1 MEGLFPM
8 LNLIQLQMG
17 DQKLG
22 YTAFL
27 GAFNFSNPLFKMTAD
42 AVAGKHKKM
51 EPHEIL
57 EQSKNSFVV
66 VKGSDRKSI
75 SYTFKDHD
83 EDRTI
88 VDFAEE
94 GIECDYRHPNTNY
107 DSDFENEEDRGDY
120 QNVKFQPIN
129 TKVAHN
135 LTTLAFANSESNCE
149 LKSSY
154 PMQIAVRTDDSR
166 KAIMYDCFEY
176 KPSQCQDLPTN
187 KSVDNFH
194 KAFRLFGFGSGYDSD
209 DYDSEEDEDY
219 LNQQVKPKEGET
231 FDEETKKMFGLQ
243 AIAGDFAFS
252 RIFRHRFNIEDIVG
266 IRLQKVDCDGADDVC
281 PAVLILELG
290 PKENASKVPSFC
302 CRKIEALLTKSDNEA
317 NSLSS
322 DVDCAYSSAPVYED
336 ADSKPSSNK
345 KQRNSCD
352 KKKYALT
359 VEDVNK
365 LMEEKDLGDSND
377 CLKRAILCGYIDV
390 KTMDK
395 DTVIYRGSCLNCK
408 SEVACTLGDA
418 SHQGNYGGCD
428 YEDGGEGGAV
438 QCEECENEDC
448 SFGMYI
454 TGLCTNNASYDSGKF
469 HNHCVE
475 CPDFGICIHDYR
487 EAHCSNCDSHYF
499 AGNSGFPCPGC
510 GARYGEE
517 IRSKPLS
524 TMPKPLPSCWN
535 GKLEDEDSDAV
546 LLQGIVNNLPQLSAL
561 AQEQKECIVS

>member
-1 MEGLFPM
+1 M
-8 LNLIQLQMG
+8 
-17 DQKLG
+17 
-22 YTAFL
+22 
-27 GAFNFSNPLFKMTAD
+27 
-42 AVAGKHKKM
+42 
-51 EPHEIL
+51 
-57 EQSKNSFVV
+57 
-66 VKGSDRKSI
+66 
-75 SYTFKDHD
+75 
-83 EDRTI
+83 
-88 VDFAEE
+88 DFAED
-94 GIECDYRHPNTNY
+94 GIECDFRHPNTNY

-120 QNVKFQPIN
+120 QNDKFQPIN
-129 TKVAHN
+129 TKVANN
-135 LTTLAFANSESNCE
+135 LTTLAFANSENNCE

-187 KSVDNFH
+187 RSVDNFQ

-209 DYDSEEDEDY
+209 EYDSEEDEDY
-219 LNQQVKPKEGET
+219 LNQQVKPKDGET
-231 FDEETKKMFGLQ
+231 FDKETKKMFGLQ

-266 IRLQKVDCDGADDVC
+266 IRLQKVDCDEADDVC

-290 PKENASKVPSFC
+290 LKENASKVPSFC
-302 CRKIEALLTKSDNEA
+302 CRKVNPKYESEQKWQAIEDFTPNEVASKATRHYIYANLEELQSFVAHICVLCPKIEDLLTKSDNEA

-322 DVDCAYSSAPVYED
+322 DVDCAYTSAPAYEEM
-336 ADSKPSSNK
+336 DSKPSPSK
-345 KQRNSCD
+345 KQKNGCD
-352 KKKYALT
+352 KKKYPLS
-359 VEDVNK
+359 VQDVNK

-377 CLKRAILCGYIDV
+377 CLKRAILCGYIDI

-395 DTVIYRGSCLNCK
+395 DTVIYRDSCLKCG

-438 QCEECENEDC
+438 QCEECESEDC

-454 TGLCTNNASYDSGKF
+454 TGLCTNNPSYDSGKF

-475 CPDFGICIHDYR
+475 CPDFGICINDYR

-524 TMPKPLPSCWN
+524 TMPKPLPSCWD
-535 GKLEDEDSDAV
+535 GELEGEDSDAV

-561 AQEQKECIVS
+561 AQEQEECIVS